1 MTQKIRF
8 YNYAD
13 QNDLRLSLDIDNAEK
28 LPEMNSV
35 SNGVSFEEKPN
46 SSFKIIFRLGVNSE
60 IFDHVSPKNSFE
72 DENDFNY
79 FISYI
84 SPTSRK
90 RKIIELTKS
99 DAISINTFIYFEKDI
114 LINPN
119 EWFGHISFTG
129 FVVRKKSRRET
140 KGFLTD
146 KYSIVGNTEEF
157 IIYIDPIEKFD
168 GSEIEMD
175 DGQIPQ
181 KDALYQ
187 LIQSNPPKIMINED
201 APEFTLKMLRHKGSG
216 DRRALIRDTLF
227 APILVDV
234 WEQLARAG
242 IYKMLPESDH
252 GGEVI
257 SPQYLSKPYN
267 SIVNDAA
274 KKMYPDADDAA
285 QALVDELE
293 EDPQTV
299 INEKLHQAVQVIGD
313 LNKHYEK
320 CAKEYWR
327 GS

>member
-8 YNYAD
+8 YRYAD
-13 QNDLRLSLDIDNAEK
+13 QSDFKLSLSIDNADQ
-28 LPEMNSV
+28 LPEINST
-35 SNGVSFEEKPN
+35 SNGFSFEEKPKTF
-46 SSFKIIFRLGVNSE
+46 FKINFSLGIHSE
-60 IFDHVSPKNSFE
+60 IFNIVTPENSFE
-72 DENDFNY
+72 DENDFHF

-90 RKIIELTKS
+90 RKTIELAKS
-99 DAISINTFIYFEKDI
+99 DDISLNEIKYFDGDI
-114 LINPN
+114 LIDPN
-119 EWFGHISFTG
+119 EWFGYISFTG
-129 FVVRKKSRRET
+129 FAVRKKSRREA

-146 KYSIVGNTEEF
+146 KHSIVGNSQEF
-157 IIYIDPIEKFD
+157 TIYIDPIEKFD

-181 KDALYQ
+181 KNALYQ

-242 IYKMLPESDH
+242 IYKMLPDSDY

-257 SPQYLSKPYN
+257 SPNDLAKPYN
-267 SIVNDAA
+267 SIVLDAA
-274 KKMYPDADDAA
+274 KKMYSDADDPK
-285 QALVDELE
+285 QALIDELE

-299 INEKLHQAVQVIGD
+299 INERLHQAVQVIGD
-313 LNKHYEK
+313 LNKYYEK
-320 CAKEYWR
+320 CAKVYWR
-327 GS
+327 DV